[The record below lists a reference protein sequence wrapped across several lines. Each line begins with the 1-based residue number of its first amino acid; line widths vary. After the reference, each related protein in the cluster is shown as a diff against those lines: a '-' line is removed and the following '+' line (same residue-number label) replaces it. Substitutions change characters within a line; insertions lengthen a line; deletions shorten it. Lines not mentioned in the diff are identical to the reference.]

1 MTNLAPHR
9 FVFVFLLCCFLLGL
23 AGCGGGSSSNMA
35 PTPTPTPLPFFSGL
49 YQIDSSS
56 SLNSAVTFSVAGSLE
71 QSGNNVTGVM
81 HLTAASC
88 SSFNT
93 DIPVNGTLGT
103 DSAGDFTV
111 TLALTLPGGQALAL
125 NMIHPGGHL
134 SIVSGTYTLAG
145 VGCAGPAQGF
155 ASGNV
160 MGITGTAST
169 GTAWRG
175 SLTSNSGPVSQ
186 INLSMTQ
193 TGPDAHGFFSATGTG
208 TITGGTCFSAFTID
222 PSSIVIGEGS
232 TLVLTDSQ
240 SGVTGTLSLQGTF
253 APLPFGGA
261 TFVGTYT
268 STQGTCSDAG
278 SADMSFS

>member
-1 MTNLAPHR
+1 MAIHAAGR
-9 FVFVFLLCCFLLGL
+9 FVTVSLLCCFLFGFV
-23 AGCGGGSSSNMA
+23 GCGGSSMA

-56 SLNSAVTFSVAGSLE
+56 SANSAVTFSVAGSLE
-71 QSGNNVTGVM
+71 QSGNSITGVM

-93 DIPVNGTLGT
+93 DIPVSGTLGT

-111 TLALTLPGGQALAL
+111 TLALTLPGGQALTL

-134 SIVSGTYTLAG
+134 SIVSGTYTLVGA
-145 VGCAGPAQGF
+145 GCAGPAQGF
-155 ASGNV
+155 ANGDV
-160 MGITGTAST
+160 MGITGTT
-169 GTAWRG
+169 WRG
-175 SLTSNSGPVSQ
+175 TLTSNSGPVSQ
-186 INLSMTQ
+186 INLNMTQ

-208 TITGGTCFSAFTID
+208 TITGGTCFSAFTVA
-222 PSSIVIGEGS
+222 PSSIVIGVGS
-232 TLVLTDSQ
+232 NLVLTDSQ
-240 SGVTGTLSLQGTF
+240 TGVTGTLSLQGTF

-268 STQGTCSDAG
+268 STQGACSDTG
-278 SADMSFS
+278 SAQMSFN

>member
-1 MTNLAPHR
+1 MPRTASSLIS
-9 FVFVFLLCCFLLGL
+9 FVTVVCFSLGF
-23 AGCGGGSSSNMA
+23 AGCGSGSSMA
-35 PTPTPTPLPFFSGL
+35 PTPTPTPLPFSSGL

-56 SLNSAVTFSVAGSLE
+56 SSNSAVTFSVAGSLQ

-103 DSAGDFTV
+103 DSNGDFTV
-111 TLALTLPGGQALAL
+111 TLALTLPGGQALTL
-125 NMIHPGGHL
+125 DLIHPGGHL

-145 VGCAGPAQGF
+145 AGCAGPAQGVT
-155 ASGNV
+155 SGGL
-160 MGITGTAST
+160 MDITGMNWI
-169 GTAWRG
+169 GT
-175 SLTSNSGPVSQ
+175 LTSNSGPVSP
-186 INLSMTQ
+186 IHLNITQ

-208 TITGGTCFSAFTID
+208 TITGGACFSAFTVA
-222 PSSIVIGEGS
+222 PSSIVIGLGS
-232 TLVLTDSQ
+232 DLVLTDSQ
-240 SGVTGTLSLQGTF
+240 SGVTGILSLQGTF

-268 STQGTCSDAG
+268 STQGACSDTG
-278 SADMSFS
+278 SAQMSFS